1 MRAALLASTALV
13 GVSIGP
19 ASAQQFFN
27 GSQTTPNGVING
39 GGGPWDNVTLNWTNS
54 TGASSSA
61 YDPSAGTVT
70 VFGASGTSTPATGG
84 TVTVDPGGV
93 QLTGT
98 LQFRATG
105 NNSIYTIGGGNLST
119 AAGGT
124 EIDVGNVSGSAA
136 SASSV
141 IASNIDGA
149 DGITKSGTGTLSL
162 TGANT
167 YLGGTTIQN
176 GTVSISQLSAF
187 SGPTHVSSGVEL
199 GPVTLDGGTLLTT
212 TTGSLANDLTFAANK
227 TSTLAAATGT
237 TLTLGGDAG
246 TGNFPTNLFIDPGA
260 VAQFGSATDTG
271 TIMIG
276 RSSLISFGAA
286 DPTASIVV
294 AGGTLKDFQ
303 DQLSFVTAGASS
315 TTVNAGATL
324 DFNDSVIQVINN
336 LKGDGNVVTGPT
348 ASANPSQ
355 DLQLFIGD
363 GATNLFGGVISGARG
378 VFLSVFGTS
387 GTQVF
392 AGDNTYTG
400 GTTICLCTTLQIG
413 NGGTTGSIL
422 GNVFNGGTLVFN
434 RSNTYVF
441 AGDIS
446 DDGPDA
452 GKVVQDGTG
461 TTVLTG
467 NNTFTG
473 GTEVKRGSLI
483 IGDGGTAGSIV
494 GNVTIDAGATF
505 GVNKSDTTA
514 FANQITGAG
523 GFVQLGTGT
532 TVFASNFIDYSGTTT
547 ISAGT
552 LQIGQGGSEGSIGT
566 GNIINN
572 ATLAIYKSADFTLA
586 NNVSGTGGLSHL
598 GTGTATFTGTNSY
611 AGITNVEGGT
621 LKAGAVNVFSPNSTH
636 SLAPGTTLDLNNFN
650 QTVGSLGGLGNVT
663 LGAASLTTGGN
674 NDSTVFAGVISGDGT
689 VTKTGTGVWT
699 LNSANSYTGGTLLQQ
714 GTLHLGHDNALGTG
728 TLTTL
733 GSVVSYASGV
743 TIANPIVLNSNDTQ
757 LEVAFGFATQAGA
770 ISETGGARPVE
781 KIGNGA
787 LILTGINTYTGGT
800 TISAGTLQL
809 GTSGTQGA
817 LAGAVT
823 VAALPAT
830 LSIVNADVS
839 GITSIVNN
847 GLTEFLDRDHGRQH
861 RDHQQPDAGFLRQR
875 QRRQRHHHHGHGFAD
890 AVLRH
895 QHGRQRHDRQQRL
908 RPAHRDRHDRRG
920 DGHQQRHLR
929 VLRFQHRRHGQLYQH
944 RPADLPGVEQRRRCG
959 HQQYGRRG
967 LLHRQQ
973 HGRQRHD
980 HQCSRRKH
988 RVLRFRLRR
997 QCGDHQ

>member
-1 MRAALLASTALV
+1 MC
-13 GVSIGP
+13 
-19 ASAQQFFN
+19 
-27 GSQTTPNGVING
+27 
-39 GGGPWDNVTLNWTNS
+39 
-54 TGASSSA
+54 
-61 YDPSAGTVT
+61 
-70 VFGASGTSTPATGG
+70 
-84 TVTVDPGGV
+84 
-93 QLTGT
+93 
-98 LQFRATG
+98 
-105 NNSIYTIGGGNLST
+105 
-119 AAGGT
+119 
-124 EIDVGNVSGSAA
+124 SGSAA

-187 SGPTHVSSGVEL
+187 SGPTHVSSGVGL

-413 NGGTTGSIL
+413 NGGTTGSIV
-422 GNVFNGGTLVFN
+422 GDVVDGGTLTFN
-434 RSNTYVF
+434 RSDSASSPYVF
-441 AGDIS
+441 AGNIS
-446 DDGPDA
+446 DDGGSA
-452 GKVVQDGTG
+452 GKVSLIGPG
-461 TTVLTG
+461 AVLLSG
-467 NNTFTG
+467 NNTYTG

-552 LQIGQGGSEGSIGT
+552 LQIGQGGYG
-566 GNIINN
+566 
-572 ATLAIYKSADFTLA
+572 
-586 NNVSGTGGLSHL
+586 
-598 GTGTATFTGTNSY
+598 
-611 AGITNVEGGT
+611 
-621 LKAGAVNVFSPNSTH
+621 
-636 SLAPGTTLDLNNFN
+636 
-650 QTVGSLGGLGNVT
+650 
-663 LGAASLTTGGN
+663 
-674 NDSTVFAGVISGDGT
+674 
-689 VTKTGTGVWT
+689 
-699 LNSANSYTGGTLLQQ
+699 
-714 GTLHLGHDNALGTG
+714 
-728 TLTTL
+728 
-733 GSVVSYASGV
+733 
-743 TIANPIVLNSNDTQ
+743 
-757 LEVAFGFATQAGA
+757 
-770 ISETGGARPVE
+770 R
-781 KIGNGA
+781 
-787 LILTGINTYTGGT
+787 
-800 TISAGTLQL
+800 
-809 GTSGTQGA
+809 
-817 LAGAVT
+817 
-823 VAALPAT
+823 
-830 LSIVNADVS
+830 
-839 GITSIVNN
+839 
-847 GLTEFLDRDHGRQH
+847 LDRHRQY
-861 RDHQQPDAGFLRQR
+861 
-875 QRRQRHHHHGHGFAD
+875 
-890 AVLRH
+890 
-895 QHGRQRHDRQQRL
+895 RQQRDAGDLQERGLHACEQRL
-908 RPAHRDRHDRRG
+908 RNRWAEPSRHRHDDVHRHEQLCRH
-920 DGHQQRHLR
+920 HQ
-929 VLRFQHRRHGQLYQH
+929 
-944 RPADLPGVEQRRRCG
+944 P
-959 HQQYGRRG
+959 GRRYA
-967 LLHRQQ
+967 Q
-973 HGRQRHD
+973 GR
-980 HQCSRRKH
+980 
-988 RVLRFRLRR
+988 RR
-997 QCGDHQ
+997 QCILAEQHA

>member
-13 GVSIGP
+13 GGSIGP

-39 GGGPWDNVTLNWTNS
+39 GGGPWDNITLNWTNS

-141 IASNIDGA
+141 IASSIDGA

-167 YLGGTTIQN
+167 YLGGTTIQD

-187 SGPTHVSSGVEL
+187 SGPTHVSSGVGL

-246 TGNFPTNLFIDPGA
+246 TGNFPTNLFIGPGA

-324 DFNDSVIQVINN
+324 DFNDLVIQVINN
-336 LKGDGNVVTGPT
+336 LKGDGNVVTGST

-355 DLQLFIGD
+355 DLQLFIDD

-413 NGGTTGSIL
+413 TAELPARSSVTW
-422 GNVFNGGTLVFN
+422 FNGGTLVFN

-441 AGDIS
+441 AGEF
-446 DDGPDA
+446 P
-452 GKVVQDGTG
+452 
-461 TTVLTG
+461 
-467 NNTFTG
+467 
-473 GTEVKRGSLI
+473 
-483 IGDGGTAGSIV
+483 
-494 GNVTIDAGATF
+494 
-505 GVNKSDTTA
+505 
-514 FANQITGAG
+514 
-523 GFVQLGTGT
+523 
-532 TVFASNFIDYSGTTT
+532 
-547 ISAGT
+547 
-552 LQIGQGGSEGSIGT
+552 
-566 GNIINN
+566 
-572 ATLAIYKSADFTLA
+572 
-586 NNVSGTGGLSHL
+586 
-598 GTGTATFTGTNSY
+598 
-611 AGITNVEGGT
+611 
-621 LKAGAVNVFSPNSTH
+621 
-636 SLAPGTTLDLNNFN
+636 
-650 QTVGSLGGLGNVT
+650 
-663 LGAASLTTGGN
+663 TTG
-674 NDSTVFAGVISGDGT
+674 
-689 VTKTGTGVWT
+689 
-699 LNSANSYTGGTLLQQ
+699 
-714 GTLHLGHDNALGTG
+714 
-728 TLTTL
+728 
-733 GSVVSYASGV
+733 
-743 TIANPIVLNSNDTQ
+743 PMP
-757 LEVAFGFATQAGA
+757 
-770 ISETGGARPVE
+770 ARWYRT
-781 KIGNGA
+781 A
-787 LILTGINTYTGGT
+787 
-800 TISAGTLQL
+800 
-809 GTSGTQGA
+809 
-817 LAGAVT
+817 
-823 VAALPAT
+823 PA
-830 LSIVNADVS
+830 
-839 GITSIVNN
+839 
-847 GLTEFLDRDHGRQH
+847 
-861 RDHQQPDAGFLRQR
+861 P
-875 QRRQRHHHHGHGFAD
+875 
-890 AVLRH
+890 
-895 QHGRQRHDRQQRL
+895 
-908 RPAHRDRHDRRG
+908 
-920 DGHQQRHLR
+920 
-929 VLRFQHRRHGQLYQH
+929 
-944 RPADLPGVEQRRRCG
+944 RC
-959 HQQYGRRG
+959 
-967 LLHRQQ
+967 
-973 HGRQRHD
+973 
-980 HQCSRRKH
+980 
-988 RVLRFRLRR
+988 
-997 QCGDHQ
+997 